1 MILRLKRKDIK
12 LLKKT
17 VQKEFPI
24 ETCAILFGEMDQ
36 NQANVTKI
44 SLASNKLKSEVRFEI
59 EPEVFFNALQE
70 AEKEGLVLIGFF
82 HSHQTHAKPSSI
94 DLKYMKL
101 WGNAIWLIFS
111 TIDESLAAYQLIN
124 EKLLETSILVEDDI
138 NTEYLD
144 K

>member
-1 MILRLKRKDIK
+1 MILRLKRKHIT

-17 VQKEFPI
+17 VHKEFPI

-59 EPEVFFNALQE
+59 EPEDFFKALQE
-70 AEKEGLVLIGFF
+70 AEKEGLALIGFF
-82 HSHQTHAKPSSI
+82 HSHQTQAKPSST

-101 WGNAIWLIFS
+101 WSNAIWLIFS

-124 EKLLETSILVEDDI
+124 EKLLETSILIEDNI
-138 NTEYLD
+138 NTEYSG